1 MEARV
6 FSTLGDTG
14 LDEYRWNALAAR
26 GDTRS
31 IFQTYQWTRSWLAAY
46 GDEYEAVF
54 VTAFGPGGVT
64 GIAPL
69 VVRRFPPRR
78 RVLRFLGDGR
88 ADYCDFLT
96 GGRKAQVLSTLLSAA
111 LKAVPWDV
119 VEFGSLPA
127 RSRTVPMVQDICRR
141 MGYSTLAEDQHTCP
155 TLLVAGHE
163 RAARRIANKPSLR
176 RAVNRFAR
184 DGSLVFRHLTTMAE
198 IEPYLEVFFD
208 QHVERWAGSDSP
220 SLFLIERNR
229 VFYRALASSLAVKGW
244 ILFSVVEFNGEPVA
258 FHYGFDYG
266 GAVLWYKPS
275 FSLAYASRSPGLVM
289 VRDLIEYAI
298 DHGRRELDFTVGDEP
313 FKKRFTNAIS
323 TTVRVRIFRDP
334 VRLALAQS
342 AGLMVRVARQFPSL
356 KRLAGGGRTG
366 RRRR

>member
-14 LDEYRWNALAAR
+14 LDECRWNALAAR

-46 GDEYEAVF
+46 GDEHEAVF
-54 VTAFGPGGVT
+54 VTAFGPGSVA

-69 VVRRFPPRR
+69 VVRRSSQRR

-96 GGRKAQVLSTLLSAA
+96 GGNKAKALSSLLSAA
-111 LKAVPWDV
+111 LEAVPWDV
-119 VEFGSLPA
+119 VELGNLPA
-127 RSRTVPMVQDICRR
+127 RSRSVQMVQDICRR
-141 MGYSTLAEDQHTCP
+141 MGYSTLAEHQHPCP

-163 RAARRIANKPSLR
+163 HVARRIANKPSLR

-184 DGSLVFRHLTTMAE
+184 DGSLVFRHLKTMTE

-208 QHVERWAGSDSP
+208 QHVERWAGSSSP
-220 SLFLIERNR
+220 SLFLDERNR
-229 VFYRALASSLAVKGW
+229 VFYRELAASLAGKGW

-258 FHYGFDYG
+258 FHYGFDYD

-289 VRDLIEYAI
+289 VRGLIEYAM
-298 DHGRRELDFTVGDEP
+298 DHGRREFDFTVGDEP
-313 FKKRFTNAIS
+313 FKKRFTNAS
-323 TTVRVRIFRDP
+323 FATVRLRIFRDP
-334 VRLALAQS
+334 VRLALARS
-342 AGLMVRVARQFPSL
+342 VRLMARVARQFPSL
-356 KRLAGGGRTG
+356 KRLARNGGNG
-366 RRRR
+366 RRR